1 MCFQIE
7 ILIAAILPGVE
18 LLDLACGHS
27 AVSALGMHSRVLCE
41 VVC

>member
-1 MCFQIE
+1 MGFQIQ
-7 ILIAAILPGVE
+7 ILTAAILSGVE

-27 AVSALGMHSRVLCE
+27 AVSALGMHSCMLRR